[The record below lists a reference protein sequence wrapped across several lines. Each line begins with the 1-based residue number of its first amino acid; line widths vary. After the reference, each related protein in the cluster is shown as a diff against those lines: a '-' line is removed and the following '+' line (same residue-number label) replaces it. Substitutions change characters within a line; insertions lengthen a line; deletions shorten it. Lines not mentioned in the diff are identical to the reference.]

1 MDTFYCEYCN
11 FFTTSRMKYNKHLT
25 TEEHIKNEDIHEIG
39 ELFKLIE
46 EKKDEL
52 KPIEKRIKIISK
64 QYTKR
69 VDKNKPAHDLTEM
82 YYSETHKKYNNFYI
96 RETLTD
102 RINELATKHNLI

>member
-1 MDTFYCEYCN
+1 MN
-11 FFTTSRMKYNKHLT
+11 YNKHLT
-25 TEEHIKNEDIHEIG
+25 SEQHIKSEDIHEIK
-39 ELFKLIE
+39 ELHKLIE